1 VNRALLHI
9 DVQSFINANLKA
21 DFLALSLKKS
31 PFSNISPRE
40 LVEQLDSKKRSEHKL
55 PIWFRTEFIY
65 YPPKL
70 AIEQS
75 SSELTAIYK
84 SNLLTGDDIIDLTGG
99 LGVDTYFFA
108 SKVKNVTHCELNK
121 ELSEI
126 SQYNSKVL
134 GVNIN
139 YLQIDG
145 IEYLKNNDKTF
156 GTVYVDPSRRVNSKK
171 VFLLKDCEPDI
182 ILNLELLRSRSKLL
196 IIKTSPLLDIHSTI
210 QELKEVSDIHIVS
223 IKNECK
229 ELLYLINKQS
239 CSNDPII
246 ICALIGADQTITYSF
261 RPSEER
267 NFLLNEYSDPMDFI
281 YLPDV
286 ALLKAGCFKL
296 ITRDFSV
303 HKIQQHT
310 HLYTSERFNP
320 SFPGRKFIMQNSWS
334 YSKFLKECSFK
345 KANIICRN
353 FPMSPENLKKKLK
366 INDGGDEYL
375 IFCTNNKK
383 ELIVLNC
390 LLYKG

>member
-286 ALLKAGCFKL
+286 AFPRLL
-296 ITRDFSV
+296 
-303 HKIQQHT
+303 
-310 HLYTSERFNP
+310 
-320 SFPGRKFIMQNSWS
+320 
-334 YSKFLKECSFK
+334 CS
-345 KANIICRN
+345 
-353 FPMSPENLKKKLK
+353 
-366 INDGGDEYL
+366 
-375 IFCTNNKK
+375 
-383 ELIVLNC
+383 
-390 LLYKG
+390 